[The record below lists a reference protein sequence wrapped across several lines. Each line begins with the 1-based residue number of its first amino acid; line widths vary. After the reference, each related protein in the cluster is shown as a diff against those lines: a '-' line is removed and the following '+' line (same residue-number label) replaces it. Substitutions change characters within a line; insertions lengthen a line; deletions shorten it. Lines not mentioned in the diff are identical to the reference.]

1 MTTPKALLVACAL
14 LMGTAALAEPVLTID
29 RAGLKKGVPGTLT
42 LRLSNVVDNVSAYQI
57 IIQFPPGAVSLPSAS
72 PTVSTTASP
81 GIWDTPVTNWEAA
94 TGKLWIVSASVD
106 GQGNG
111 ILCTVPNVTLLS
123 DSLGVPVVF
132 DPETN
137 IADVAWNGY
146 YLTGSSVIV
155 NGAVKK
161 VGKGAKVAAAPGT
174 VAVAAGTKLYVLDA
188 ALADK
193 PGFEGGKDLGGTASG
208 RPAIK
213 DGLIAV
219 GTAEGTGKVYSET
232 GQEVASVALGGP
244 VKAAPAITPL
254 GIYWPV
260 EKAAGPALVFN
271 GVETP
276 LGAAGD
282 KLTSSPAVF
291 GGKLFVGTDK
301 AAKVMNV
308 DATGALT
315 PQADTGA
322 GEDFSTSPFIMA
334 GGNGIVVAGAKV
346 WPFVAATGAPGAP
359 ITAPAALSDP
369 VGPFAGPAVFG
380 GADGKVYTL
389 VDTNINGVTFGSAPV
404 VPVVP
409 GAPVWAADTAGK
421 FGKVGGEIV
430 DLAGPV
436 AGGVVTDGA
445 NVLVAVGDDLVS
457 VAK

>member
-14 LMGTAALAEPVLTID
+14 LMGTAALADPVLTID

-57 IIQFPPGAVSLPSAS
+57 IIQFPPGAV
-72 PTVSTTASP
+72 TVREAGISTAASP
-81 GIWDTPVTNWEAA
+81 GTWDTPVTNWEADK
-94 TGKLWIVSASVD
+94 GKLWLVSASVD

-111 ILCTVPNVTLLS
+111 VLITVPVTLNV
-123 DSLGVPVVF
+123 DSLGVPVLF

-161 VGKGAKVAAAPGT
+161 VGAGAKVAAAPGT
-174 VAVAAGTKLYVLDA
+174 VAVAAGTKLYVLDS
-188 ALADK
+188 ALVDK

-219 GTAEGTGKVYSET
+219 GTAEGTGKVYSDT
-232 GQEVASVALGGP
+232 GQEVASVSLGGP

-260 EKAAGPALVFN
+260 EKASGPALVFN
-271 GVETP
+271 GVETS

-301 AAKVMNV
+301 AAKVLNV

-315 PQADTGA
+315 PQADMAA
-322 GEDFSTSPFIMA
+322 GENFSTSPFIMA
-334 GGNGIVVAGAKV
+334 GGNGVVAAGSKV

-359 ITAPAALSDP
+359 VNAPTALSDP

-389 VDTNINGVTFGSAPV
+389 TGGATEGAAFGAAPV

-421 FGKVGGEIV
+421 FGKVGGDIV
-430 DLAGPV
+430 DLAGAV
-436 AGGVVTDGA
+436 AGGVVTDGT
-445 NVLVAVGDDLVS
+445 NVLVAVGDDVVS

>member
-14 LMGTAALAEPVLTID
+14 LMGTAALAEPVLSID

-57 IIQFPPGAVSLPSAS
+57 IIQFPPGAV
-72 PTVSTTASP
+72 TVRETGISTAASP
-81 GIWDTPVTNWEAA
+81 GTWDTPVTNWEADK
-94 TGKLWIVSASVD
+94 GKLWLVSASVE

-111 ILCTVPNVTLLS
+111 VLITVPVTLNV

-137 IADVAWNGY
+137 IADVSWNGF

-161 VGKGAKVAAAPGT
+161 VGEGAKVTAAPDT
-174 VAVAAGTKLYVLDA
+174 VAVAAGTKLYVLDS

-193 PGFEGGKDLGGTASG
+193 PGFEGGKDLGGTASS

-219 GTAEGTGKVYSET
+219 GTAEGTGKVYNDT

-244 VKAAPAITPL
+244 VNAAPAITPL

-260 EKAAGPALVFN
+260 EKASGPALVFKD
-271 GVETP
+271 VETP

-308 DATGALT
+308 DETGALA
-315 PQADTGA
+315 PQADMATG
-322 GEDFSTSPFIMA
+322 ENFSTSPFIMA
-334 GGNGIVVAGAKV
+334 GGNGVVAAGSKV

-359 ITAPAALSDP
+359 VNAPTALSDP

-389 VDTNINGVTFGSAPV
+389 TGGATHGADFSAAPV
-404 VPVVP
+404 VSVVP
-409 GAPVWAADTAGK
+409 GTPVWAADTAGK
-421 FGKVGGEIV
+421 FGKVAGDLV
-430 DLAGPV
+430 DLAGV
-436 AGGVVTDGA
+436 VTGGVVTDGT

>member
-14 LMGTAALAEPVLTID
+14 LMGTAALADPVLTID
-29 RAGLKKGVPGTLT
+29 RAGLKKGVEGTMT

-57 IIQFPPGAVSLPSAS
+57 IIQFPPGAV
-72 PTVSTTASP
+72 TVREAGISTAASP
-81 GIWDTPVTNWEAA
+81 GTWDTPVTNWEADK
-94 TGKLWIVSASVD
+94 GKLWLVSASVD

-111 ILCTVPNVTLLS
+111 VLITVPVTLNV
-123 DSLGVPVVF
+123 DSLGVPVLF

-161 VGKGAKVAAAPGT
+161 VGEGAKVAAAPGT

-219 GTAEGTGKVYSET
+219 GTEEGTGKVYSDA

-271 GVETP
+271 GVETS

-308 DATGALT
+308 DATGALA
-315 PQADTGA
+315 PQADMAA
-322 GEDFSTSPFIMA
+322 GENFSTSPFIMA
-334 GGNGIVVAGAKV
+334 GGNGVVAAGSKV

-359 ITAPAALSDP
+359 VNAPTALSDP

-421 FGKVGGEIV
+421 FGKVGGDIV
-430 DLAGPV
+430 DLAGAV
-436 AGGVVTDGA
+436 TGGVVTDGT

>member
-1 MTTPKALLVACAL
+1 
-14 LMGTAALAEPVLTID
+14 
-29 RAGLKKGVPGTLT
+29 
-42 LRLSNVVDNVSAYQI
+42 
-57 IIQFPPGAVSLPSAS
+57 
-72 PTVSTTASP
+72 
-81 GIWDTPVTNWEAA
+81 
-94 TGKLWIVSASVD
+94 
-106 GQGNG
+106 
-111 ILCTVPNVTLLS
+111 
-123 DSLGVPVVF
+123 
-132 DPETN
+132 
-137 IADVAWNGY
+137 
-146 YLTGSSVIV
+146 
-155 NGAVKK
+155 
-161 VGKGAKVAAAPGT
+161 
-174 VAVAAGTKLYVLDA
+174 VLDA

-260 EKAAGPALVFN
+260 EKTSGPVLTFN
-271 GVETP
+271 GSETP

-282 KLTSSPAVF
+282 KLTSSPAVV

-315 PQADTGA
+315 PQSNMGA
-322 GEDFSTSPFIMA
+322 GENFSTSPFVMA

-346 WPFVAATGAPGAP
+346 WPFTVATGNPGAP
-359 ITAPAALSDP
+359 ITAPASLSDP
-369 VGPFAGPAVFG
+369 VGPFAGPASFG

-389 VDTNINGVTFGSAPV
+389 AAGSVDGVAFSAAPV
-404 VPVVP
+404 VPVLP
-409 GAPVWAADTAGK
+409 GTPIWAADQAGK

-436 AGGVVTDGA
+436 AGGVVTDGT

>member
-1 MTTPKALLVACAL
+1 
-14 LMGTAALAEPVLTID
+14 MGTAALADPVLTID
-29 RAGLKKGVPGTLT
+29 RAGLKKGVEGTMT

-57 IIQFPPGAVSLPSAS
+57 IIQFPPGAV
-72 PTVSTTASP
+72 TVREAGISTAASP
-81 GIWDTPVTNWEAA
+81 GTWDTPVTNWEADK
-94 TGKLWIVSASVD
+94 GKLWLVSASVD

-111 ILCTVPNVTLLS
+111 VLITVPVTLNV
-123 DSLGVPVVF
+123 DSLGVPVLF

-161 VGKGAKVAAAPGT
+161 VGEGAKVAAAPGT

-219 GTAEGTGKVYSET
+219 GTAEGTGKVYSDA

-308 DATGALT
+308 DATGALA
-315 PQADTGA
+315 PQADMAA
-322 GEDFSTSPFIMA
+322 GENFSTSPFIMA
-334 GGNGIVVAGAKV
+334 GGNGVVAAGSKV

-359 ITAPAALSDP
+359 VNAPTALSDP

-421 FGKVGGEIV
+421 FGKVGGDIV
-430 DLAGPV
+430 DLAGAV
-436 AGGVVTDGA
+436 AGGVVTDGT

>member
-14 LMGTAALAEPVLTID
+14 LMGTAALADPVLTID
-29 RAGLKKGVPGTLT
+29 RAGLKKGVEGTMT

-57 IIQFPPGAVSLPSAS
+57 IIQFPPGAV
-72 PTVSTTASP
+72 TVREAGISTAASP
-81 GIWDTPVTNWEAA
+81 GTWDTPVTNWEADK
-94 TGKLWIVSASVD
+94 GKLWLVSASVD

-111 ILCTVPNVTLLS
+111 VLITVPVTLNV
-123 DSLGVPVVF
+123 DSLGVPVLF

-161 VGKGAKVAAAPGT
+161 VGAGAKVAAAPGT
-174 VAVAAGTKLYVLDA
+174 VAVAAGTKLYVLNS

-208 RPAIK
+208 RPAMK

-219 GTAEGTGKVYSET
+219 GTAEGTGKVYSDT
-232 GQEVASVALGGP
+232 GQEVASVSLGGP

-260 EKAAGPALVFN
+260 EKASGPALVFN
-271 GVETP
+271 GVETS

-301 AAKVMNV
+301 AAKVLNV

-315 PQADTGA
+315 PQADMAA
-322 GEDFSTSPFIMA
+322 GENFSTSPFIMA
-334 GGNGIVVAGAKV
+334 GGNGVVAAGSKV

-359 ITAPAALSDP
+359 VNAPTALSDP

-421 FGKVGGEIV
+421 FGKVGGDIV

-436 AGGVVTDGA
+436 AGGVVTDGT

>member
-14 LMGTAALAEPVLTID
+14 LMGTAALADPVLTID
-29 RAGLKKGVPGTLT
+29 RAGLKKGVEGTMT

-57 IIQFPPGAVSLPSAS
+57 IIQFPPGAV
-72 PTVSTTASP
+72 TVREAGISTAASP
-81 GIWDTPVTNWEAA
+81 GTWDTPVTNWEADK
-94 TGKLWIVSASVD
+94 GKLWLVSASVD

-111 ILCTVPNVTLLS
+111 VLITVPVTLNV
-123 DSLGVPVVF
+123 DSLGVPVLF

-219 GTAEGTGKVYSET
+219 GTAEGTGKVYSDA

-308 DATGALT
+308 DATGALA
-315 PQADTGA
+315 PQADMAA
-322 GEDFSTSPFIMA
+322 GENFSTSPFIMA
-334 GGNGIVVAGAKV
+334 GGNGVVAAGSKV

-359 ITAPAALSDP
+359 VNAPTALSDP